1 VTVRSRG
8 SINSSGAIQAGKI
21 DLGAEGSFVQSYVP
35 GLWNAG
41 GDPKSAY
48 SQVVGYYEYWGP
60 VKAAALKS
68 SSATKGQIGTNTALE
83 NQAIQN
89 SANQAAAGGIIVGDN
104 VFISARYLNINGKIQ
119 SGSRCRRSSY
129 QQTWIK
135 RLDSLKPNTR
145 AS

>member
-1 VTVRSRG
+1 LREVPPGVTLPAPDIELVGNIRNLLGSVTVKSRG

-68 SSATKGQIGTNTALE
+68 SSATKGQIGQILHLKTRRYKNSQLAASQVVSSSAIRLHQRPLLE
-83 NQAIQN
+83 H
-89 SANQAAAGGIIVGDN
+89 
-104 VFISARYLNINGKIQ
+104 
-119 SGSRCRRSSY
+119 
-129 QQTWIK
+129 
-135 RLDSLKPNTR
+135 
-145 AS
+145 